1 MTYSLHDRVFLLLVQ
16 GFNLRML
23 TLYMMKPFLG
33 FDEVFSCVRLMTPWI
48 SLEAGDRKSELIGS
62 DILTRKLE
70 TSHRS
75 LNPFVFDTLSQ
86 TRSARQTFDCSIS
99 PKVFPFPFFFFFLF
113 PKFDFMGLLKVFF
126 CSNLISLDCHEV
138 WYSWFWLEGSITAK
152 THFLTHGAQLLN
164 SLAFSYVP
172 KCS

>member
-1 MTYSLHDRVFLLLVQ
+1 MTYSLHDSVFLLLGQ
-16 GFNLRML
+16 GFNLCML
-23 TLYMMKPFLG
+23 TVYMMKPFLG

-99 PKVFPFPFFFFFLF
+99 PNVFPFPF
-113 PKFDFMGLLKVFF
+113 VFF
-126 CSNLISLDCHEV
+126 MSHVWLHGIVKRNYCSNLI
-138 WYSWFWLEGSITAK
+138 
-152 THFLTHGAQLLN
+152 FLIVMRCGIADFGWKGQ
-164 SLAFSYVP
+164 
-172 KCS
+172 